1 MLIACFLAIQL
12 TIQTCD
18 KGCLRCA
25 NLSATST
32 EKVCVLCDLTA
43 RYYLKDKS
51 CALSSADNC
60 MAINP
65 TDGSCVVCYE

>member
-1 MLIACFLAIQL
+1 MIKLLACFLAIQL

-32 EKVCVLCDLTA
+32 EKVCVLCDSSS
-43 RYYLKDKS
+43 RYYLKDKKCEVS
-51 CALSSADNC
+51 DAENC
-60 MAINP
+60 
-65 TDGSCVVCYE
+65 